1 MTDLSGDSTSIV
13 AFPARDS
20 NRLRLAIRGLEAAL
34 EEQARAMAG
43 FRASMA
49 ELSGAVAGLKR
60 GTEAYHHRLGELGT
74 LVGTANAAARRLEGT
89 ATLWLRTQG

>member
-1 MTDLSGDSTSIV
+1 MAGFSSDSASV
-13 AFPARDS
+13 LPFPGRDA

-43 FRASMA
+43 FRASMS

-60 GTEAYHHRLGELGT
+60 GTEAYHHQLGKLGSR
-74 LVGTANAAARRLEGT
+74 VGEAHAAARRLEDT

>member
-1 MTDLSGDSTSIV
+1 MAGTSSDSASV
-13 AFPARDS
+13 LAFPARDG

-60 GTEAYHHRLGELGT
+60 GAEAYHQQLGELGT